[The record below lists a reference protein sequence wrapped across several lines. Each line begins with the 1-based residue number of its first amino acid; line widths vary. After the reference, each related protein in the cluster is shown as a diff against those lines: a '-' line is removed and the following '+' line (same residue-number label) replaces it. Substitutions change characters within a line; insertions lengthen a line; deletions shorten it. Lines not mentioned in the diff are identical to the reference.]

1 MIYKNTAVFDFE
13 TLGLNNVTDPI
24 LEVAALRIRDG
35 NIVGSYHELVN
46 PGRPIPPKI
55 TELTGITNEM
65 VANCAPVD
73 QVICQLMAFV
83 GGGSLLIGHNI
94 AFDLGFLEVNHRRIY
109 DRSVRNH
116 FLDTR
121 AMCIKRFP
129 FKSHK
134 LVDVCGYLSIELEG
148 AHRALND
155 VMATWEV
162 CKRLWDEAKIADPK
176 QGMEWYRDRILH
188 FRKYAHDRPFVPEYG
203 TLELV
208 G

>member
-13 TLGLNNVTDPI
+13 TLGLNSATDPI
-24 LEVAALRIRDG
+24 LEVAALRIRGG
-35 NIVGSYHELVN
+35 NIVGSYHELAN
-46 PGRPIPPKI
+46 PSLLIPARI
-55 TELTGITNEM
+55 TEITSITDEM
-65 VANCAPVD
+65 VAGCAPVD
-73 QVICQLMAFV
+73 HVIHRLMAFI
-83 GGGSLLIGHNI
+83 GDDSLLIGHNV
-94 AFDLGFLEVNHRRIY
+94 AFDLGFLDANYRRIY
-109 DRSVRNH
+109 GHSVCNH

-134 LVDVCGYLSIELEG
+134 LIDVCGYLDIKFDG

-162 CKRLWDEAKIADPK
+162 CKTLWDEAAIADPN

-188 FRKYAHDRPFVPEYG
+188 FRKYAYNKPFVPEHG
-203 TLELV
+203 VLELV